1 MVDIRDLPFPIVVTE
16 VHALGEFQLALTF
29 KDGKQGIFD
38 MKPYLGKGVFK
49 DLENQGYFS
58 LVTIENSCGSPGCY
72 PTFLT
77 FATRP
82 TPAAHPSFITPH
94 LHHTWFA
101 FPGYMVNNGTERTV
115 HGLLS

>member
-29 KDGKQGIFD
+29 KDGKQEIFD

-58 LVTIENSCGSPGCY
+58 LVTIENGTASWPNGADMAPERLY
-72 PTFLT
+72 TD
-77 FATRP
+77 RI
-82 TPAAHPSFITPH
+82 AAY
-94 LHHTWFA
+94 L
-101 FPGYMVNNGTERTV
+101 NGTKGNGRGFTRV
-115 HGLLS
+115 

>member
-58 LVTIENSCGSPGCY
+58 LVTIENGTASWPNGADMAPERLY
-72 PTFLT
+72 TD
-77 FATRP
+77 RI
-82 TPAAHPSFITPH
+82 AAY
-94 LHHTWFA
+94 L
-101 FPGYMVNNGTERTV
+101 NGTKGNGRGFMRV
-115 HGLLS
+115 

>member
-58 LVTIENSCGSPGCY
+58 LVTIENGTASWPNGADMAPERLY
-72 PTFLT
+72 TD
-77 FATRP
+77 RI
-82 TPAAHPSFITPH
+82 AAY
-94 LHHTWFA
+94 L
-101 FPGYMVNNGTERTV
+101 NGTKGNGRGFTQA
-115 HGLLS
+115 